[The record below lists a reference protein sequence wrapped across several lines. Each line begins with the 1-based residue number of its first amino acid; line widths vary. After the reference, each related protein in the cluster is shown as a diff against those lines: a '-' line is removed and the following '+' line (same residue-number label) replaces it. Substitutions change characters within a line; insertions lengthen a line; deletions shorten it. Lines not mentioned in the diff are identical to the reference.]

1 MVLTETTSNLHH
13 SHFIPYIDK
22 LLTYTEK
29 DPTLKEA
36 LRPDLL
42 LTFGGLVVSKKIKQ
56 FLRSYQPAYHY
67 NVDLHKDYN
76 SYFCLSKI

>member
-1 MVLTETTSNLHH
+1 MCKGLHKTLPVLVLTETTSNLHDP
-13 SHFIPYIDK
+13 HFIPCIDK

-56 FLRSYQPAYHY
+56 FLRTFQPSYHY
-67 NVDLHKDYN
+67 K
-76 SYFCLSKI
+76 C